1 MKFPYES
8 ERFGTL
14 NLVEGLNK
22 PEKSEVYLV
31 SSVESGIRYVLRKM
45 YGEPTVYDQVAE
57 IRDPHIP
64 EVFEICQGT
73 GCYYVL
79 EEYISGEN
87 LADVI
92 TNSALS
98 AKKVQSIMA
107 GLCDA
112 LSVLHGH
119 GIVHRDIKPENVIL
133 RGETPVL
140 LDYDAARIHKAASSG
155 DTEVLGTTGFAA
167 PEQYG
172 IYQTDE
178 RTDIYAMGVLLNILM
193 TGKHPTV
200 TLAPGGAGRI
210 VQKCT
215 MMNPNQRFQSA
226 EQLKVRLHTI
236 ARPDTR
242 KIAVAAAAVVAVLAI
257 LVVALWPK
265 REEIPVVQEEPEET
279 AQVQQNEV
287 PVEANTLLEGYT
299 NATERSAEELG
310 VAVDD
315 LLGYYLEIPQ
325 MGDAR
330 IQNFS
335 FIITEERPTLYYVFP
350 DQVGAFECIKVQCFT
365 GDSTSYVEPT
375 SPELLGHTTFGT
387 VIPTEIPGYSCVP
400 ITFDMDFSGMGN
412 LHMCAYYNT
421 SNSIGGNIY
430 VFSLDEAQIG
440 LADWEGQLEFQAT
453 GNGKLNAAQDDG
465 SNGTVVEAQQEGQMG
480 YYDQFPTAES
490 EPLPGRLELSEE
502 NRTLWL
508 MYSEKWFG
516 EEFES
521 LEIYEGDGSDG
532 PPEPTSPNVLEHITL
547 GEPVQSNVEGCVCV
561 PITVDEGYQG
571 TGNLHINLNYGHEL
585 VVGGNIYLIQ
595 E

>member
-8 ERFGTL
+8 EHFGTL
-14 NLVEGLNK
+14 NLVGGLNK

-31 SSVESGIRYVLRKM
+31 SSAVTGEHYVLRKM
-45 YGEPTVYDQVAE
+45 YGDPSVYQQLFY
-57 IRDPHIP
+57 IKDPHIP

-73 GCYYVL
+73 ECYYVL

-92 TNSALS
+92 TNSVLS
-98 AKKVQSIMA
+98 VKRVQSIMA

-112 LSVLHGH
+112 LTVLHGY

-133 RGETPVL
+133 RGAVPVL
-140 LDYDAARIHKAASSG
+140 LDYDAARIYKAASGG

-226 EQLKVRLHTI
+226 EQLKARLHTI
-236 ARPDTR
+236 SRPDTR
-242 KIAVAAAAVVAVLAI
+242 KIAVAGAAVVAVLAI
-257 LVVALWPK
+257 FVVALWPK
-265 REEIPVVQEEPEET
+265 REEMPVVQEEPEET

-287 PVEANTLLEGYT
+287 PVEANTLLEGYK

-335 FIITEERPTLYYVFP
+335 FIITEDRPTLYYVFP

-365 GDSTSYVEPT
+365 GDSTSYFEPT
-375 SPELLGHTTFGT
+375 SPELLEHTTFGT

-453 GNGKLNAAQDDG
+453 GNGKLNADHDE
-465 SNGTVVEAQQEGQMG
+465 TVVEAQQEGQMG
-480 YYDQFPTAES
+480 YYAQFPTAES

-521 LEIYEGDGSDG
+521 LEIYEGDGTDN
-532 PPEPTSPNVLEHITL
+532 PPVPTSPSVLEHITL
-547 GEPVQSNVEGCVCV
+547 GEPVQSDVEGCYCV
-561 PITVDEGYQG
+561 PITVDEGYEG